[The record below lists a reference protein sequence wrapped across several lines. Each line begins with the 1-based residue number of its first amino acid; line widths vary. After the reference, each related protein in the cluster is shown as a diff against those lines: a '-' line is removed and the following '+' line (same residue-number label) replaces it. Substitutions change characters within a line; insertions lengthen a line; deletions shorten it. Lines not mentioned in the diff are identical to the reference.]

1 MTLLAE
7 IFQEII
13 SIQPSFDKFNSS
25 KERNNSPE
33 MQRRRELS
41 VKLGPDKL
49 NSLIGEKLIGNSKNY
64 SGWECVGS
72 NGITNAAEIPWIRIF
87 LEEYSPSPQ
96 NGFYLTFLFNAL
108 GRGVYLTLNQAST
121 KGSNNLKSLEPEI
134 VKQRVNWAKN
144 VVGNEFLNKR
154 NYKVINLEGRKTKL
168 GEAFAA
174 TDIASLFYEDK
185 NIPND
190 EEIVDDINFLLRG
203 LESIYLELDNG
214 GVIPGEYE
222 EFEEKLIEDLD
233 KVQRPARSNKTKAN
247 INRSGGQGYGLTKK
261 QKDAV
266 DLRAMDVTEEYYKN
280 LGWKVVDKSKS
291 YGQGHDFEIRKDGVK
306 LFVEVKGST
315 TEYVTAVHLSPK
327 QVALSLQK
335 PEQCILA
342 IVQNINLNKNSLEC
356 KGGNFR
362 EIHPWKIK
370 EEDLT
375 VTKYSY
381 KVTKTL

>member
-190 EEIVDDINFLLRG
+190 EEIVDDINFLLQG

-291 YGQGHDFEIRKDGVK
+291 YGQGHDFEIRKDG
-306 LFVEVKGST
+306 
-315 TEYVTAVHLSPK
+315 
-327 QVALSLQK
+327 
-335 PEQCILA
+335 
-342 IVQNINLNKNSLEC
+342 
-356 KGGNFR
+356 
-362 EIHPWKIK
+362 
-370 EEDLT
+370 
-375 VTKYSY
+375 KY
-381 KVTKTL
+381 L